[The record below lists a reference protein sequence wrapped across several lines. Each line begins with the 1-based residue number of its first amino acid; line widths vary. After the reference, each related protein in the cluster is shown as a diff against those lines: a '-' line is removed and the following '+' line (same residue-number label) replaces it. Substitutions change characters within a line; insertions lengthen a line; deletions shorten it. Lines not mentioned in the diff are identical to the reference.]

1 MLKKYIY
8 LAGPI
13 AGLNEQ
19 EATEWRNDVKNILP
33 YGLIILKKNR
43 VQIKSC

>member
-19 EATEWRNDVKNILP
+19 EATEWRSE
-33 YGLIILKKNR
+33 
-43 VQIKSC
+43 VQEYTTIWYHRYFSFTM

>member
-19 EATEWRNDVKNILP
+19 EATEAEGCCGNEQGEEAE
-33 YGLIILKKNR
+33 GL
-43 VQIKSC
+43 